1 MAKILI
7 VDDNAANRK
16 LTAALLD
23 HEGYETLQA
32 ADGLEGLARARAEH
46 PQLIISDIL
55 MPSMDG
61 YEFVRQLRSD
71 KEFLDTAIIYYT
83 GHYQGHEARTL
94 ADGIG
99 VAQFLIK
106 PCPSAEFLAA
116 VTAALSADSES
127 VVPPVDAL
135 FDRAHGRLITNM
147 PSRTT
152 EELRTAKTRLDFG
165 AVRDSATGEA
175 LGAGSGQL
183 QSVQRALDVI
193 TDALPSMIS
202 YWDTNLVNRFANRA
216 HSRWLDV
223 DAATLPGTH
232 MRAFLG
238 DALFEKDRP
247 HIEAAMCGESS
258 KFERRLPKLGAAGFN
273 HMITHYVPDIVD
285 GHVRGFYVLMHDVT
299 EITER
304 KHELAAVIRENEGL
318 LSTLHQHALVSIE
331 DAKGRISDANDAFCA
346 ISGYTRDELLGQHH
360 RIFNSGIH
368 PREFWEGLWRS
379 ISKGKPW
386 RGEICNRAK
395 DGSLYWMDTIIAPF
409 LGEDGRI
416 IKCISIRNDITAL
429 KEAQRRAVESE
440 AFLER
445 VESVSGVGGFMVDL
459 SSGLRRWTRQ
469 SCRIHDFN
477 EAANP
482 TPEQVNDF
490 KSPEVRDRMLAA
502 YRAAK
507 ETGAGFDIEIPIV
520 TAQGRAIWVRAA
532 GEVERDNGLPARVV
546 GAFQDITERR
556 LMEQRLRDASAV
568 AEKANKAKSEFLAN
582 MSHEIRT
589 PLNAVIGLGYLL
601 EQTPLG
607 EDQRQLLTKI
617 QFAGRALLGVIN
629 NVLDLSKVEA
639 GEMSLEDE
647 PFDLRELVRDLSQ
660 MLTPQAAA
668 KGIELIVQPA
678 SALPRMVRGDE
689 ARLRQILT
697 NLLSNALKFT
707 ASGHVELNVFSTE
720 QSATRIRLRCEVAD
734 TGIGIEPAALER
746 VFAPFTQADASTTR
760 RFGGT
765 GLGLSI
771 VHRYVELMGGEI
783 GVTSVVAVGSTFWI
797 EVPFH
802 VVPDIDGA
810 PHMDGASALQVLI
823 ANLNGDAPEGLRAMA
838 SALGWSP
845 AIAAAAEQLLGIVSG
860 RLPGAW
866 PDVLILQVR
875 RLDADAHQFIERLN
889 KECHRGQ
896 LPPVIVV
903 ADMAQSSTA
912 DLQFARA
919 SDLLLVRPVTSSTL
933 FNSVNSAVSSN
944 DSHERL
950 STSTNFDGQH
960 AHWLPGVRVL
970 VVDDSSI
977 NVEVAKGI
985 LEKQGAV
992 VTTCCDGAAAVEH
1005 VRSHYE
1011 QLDIVLMDVQMPVFD
1026 GNEATRRIRGDSH
1039 LQMLPIVALT
1049 AGALVG
1055 ERQRALDAGMNDFV
1069 SKPFE
1074 PRVLIRKVRRLVEQ
1088 ARGSPVP
1095 MVLTERKLASGDGSR
1110 PRIPSIDAAIVQQMF
1125 GDDVALFR
1133 SVLTRLLDEYADFPS
1148 LVFDSLDDR
1157 ATRDRI
1163 EARMH
1168 RLKGGAGMIGATT
1181 VMRLAGAAET
1191 AFHNDRSTQVLEDVV
1206 RHLAEALVT
1215 LRDEARPFLDWEPER
1230 EPERS
1235 VESSDEV
1242 SGKSK
1247 VRAADID
1254 EMCRLLENQNLAAL
1268 DKFNLLS
1275 LRLSEDLGAVRFD
1288 RLRAAVEDLD
1298 FQLGAEL
1305 LRAAQSP

>member
-1 MAKILI
+1 MTKILI
-7 VDDNAANRK
+7 VDDNASVRK
-16 LTAALLD
+16 LTAALLN

-32 ADGLEGLARARAEH
+32 VDGLDGLARARAER

-55 MPSMDG
+55 MPAMDG

-71 KEFLDTAIIYYT
+71 KAFLDTAIIYYT
-83 GHYQGHEARTL
+83 GHYDGHAARTL

-99 VAQFLIK
+99 VAQFLLK
-106 PCPSAEFLAA
+106 PCPSAELLAA
-116 VTAALSADSES
+116 VKAALSADSERDDS
-127 VVPPVDAL
+127 PADAV
-135 FDRAHGRLITNM
+135 FDRAHVRLITNM
-147 PSRTT
+147 LSQTT
-152 EELRTAKTRLDFG
+152 DELRIANTRLDSG
-165 AVRDSATGEA
+165 TGQHAATEAALMASSGELA
-175 LGAGSGQL
+175 
-183 QSVQRALDVI
+183 SVQRALDAI

-202 YWDTNLVNRFANRA
+202 YWDKHLINRFANRA

-299 EITER
+299 EITES
-304 KHELAAVIRENEGL
+304 KHALAAVIRENEGL
-318 LSTLHQHALVSIE
+318 LSTLHHHALVSVE
-331 DAKGRISDANDAFCA
+331 DGEGRITDANEAFCA

-360 RIFNSGIH
+360 RIVNSGTH
-368 PREFWEGLWRS
+368 PRAFWEGLWRS
-379 ISKGKPW
+379 ISNGKPW

-416 IKCISIRNDITAL
+416 VKCISIRNDITAL

-445 VESVSGVGGFMVDL
+445 VELVSGVGGFMVDL

-469 SCRIHDFN
+469 SCRIHDFH
-477 EAANP
+477 EGANP
-482 TPEQVNDF
+482 TPEQVNAF
-490 KSPEVRDRMLAA
+490 QSPEVRDRMLAA
-502 YRAAK
+502 YRLAR
-507 ETGAGFDIEIPIV
+507 ETGAGFDIEVPIV
-520 TAQGRAIWVRAA
+520 TAQGRAIWIRAA
-532 GEVERDNGLPARVV
+532 GEVERDDGPPVRVV

-601 EQTPLG
+601 EQTPLS

-660 MLTPQAAA
+660 MLAPQAAA
-668 KGIELIVQPA
+668 KGIELIVLPA
-678 SALPRMVRGDE
+678 SALPRTVRGDE
-689 ARLRQILT
+689 SRLRQILT

-707 ASGHVELNVFSTE
+707 ASGHVELKVFGTE

-797 EVPFH
+797 EVPFQ
-802 VVPDIDGA
+802 VAPDIDGA
-810 PHMDGASALQVLI
+810 PHMEGASALQVLI
-823 ANLNGDAPEGLRAMA
+823 ANSNGDAPEDLRAMA

-845 AIAAAAEQLLGIVSG
+845 ATVSAPERLLEIVSG

-866 PDVLILQVR
+866 PDVLILQLR
-875 RLDADAHQFIERLN
+875 QLDADTHHFIERLN

-903 ADMAQSSTA
+903 ADLAQSSTA
-912 DLQFARA
+912 HLQFARA

-933 FNSVNSAVSSN
+933 FNSVNSAVSTQH

-950 STSTNFDGQH
+950 STSTNFDEKY

-970 VVDDSSI
+970 VVDDSDI
-977 NVEVAKGI
+977 NLEVAKGI
-985 LEKQGAV
+985 LEKQGAI
-992 VTTCCDGAAAVEH
+992 VTTCSDGAAAVEQ

-1011 QLDIVLMDVQMPVFD
+1011 QLDIVLMDVQMPVTD
-1026 GNEATRRIRGDSH
+1026 GNEATRRIRGDPH
-1039 LQMLPIVALT
+1039 LQTLPIVALT

-1074 PRVLIRKVRRLVEQ
+1074 PPVLIRKVRRLVEQ
-1088 ARGSPVP
+1088 ARGSPIP
-1095 MVLTERKLASGDGSR
+1095 MVLAEGTPARSDTNSLR
-1110 PRIPSIDAAIVQQMF
+1110 MPSIDAAVVQQMF

-1133 SVLTRLLDEYADFPS
+1133 SVLSRLLDEYADFCIPAC
-1148 LVFDSLDDR
+1148 DSLDDR
-1157 ATRDRI
+1157 TTRGRI
-1163 EARMH
+1163 ESRMH

-1191 AFHNDRSTQVLEDVV
+1191 AFHNDRPTQVLEDMLS
-1206 RHLAEALVT
+1206 HLEGALVT
-1215 LRDEARPFLDWEPER
+1215 LRDEAQPLLQR
-1230 EPERS
+1230 EPELS
-1235 VESSDEV
+1235 VESSGEAAGTPRV
-1242 SGKSK
+1242 S
-1247 VRAADID
+1247 AADMN
-1254 EMCRLLENQNLAAL
+1254 EMCVLLESQNLAAL
-1268 DKFNLLS
+1268 DKFSLLS
-1275 LRLSEDLGAVRFD
+1275 HSLRENLGATRFD
-1288 RLRAAVEDLD
+1288 RLRAAVDSLD

-1305 LRAAQSP
+1305 LREASLHGS